1 MVAHR
6 HVFLRVRDET
16 FTLRIYIYQ
25 LTQCNTLISK
35 LHHSKWFS
43 FLIPQKY
50 FNVWII
56 FYGCFNIIMISI
68 FNYKNHMLNEDV
80 IFTFRYIIWVIT
92 HHGLQNMYSHVF
104 PHMYKIIFLI
114 CLFFTTYKN
123 DPYKEK
129 KFYAKTAVDGYKKQ

>member
-35 LHHSKWFS
+35 LHHSTWFS
-43 FLIPQKY
+43 FLIHMNY
-50 FNVWII
+50 YNVRIMFII
-56 FYGCFNIIMISI
+56 IRNCMFCNCL
-68 FNYKNHMLNEDV
+68 NHILNEDA
-80 IFTFRYIIWVIT
+80 IFTFKYIIWVIT

-104 PHMYKIIFLI
+104 SIQYTK
-114 CLFFTTYKN
+114 LFFSFVFSP
-123 DPYKEK
+123 PYTRMTHTSKKEILCK
-129 KFYAKTAVDGYKKQ
+129 DSSGWL